1 MVDLRPYEKLHTIQM
16 LKDVIRRWWGV
27 ELAFAD
33 AKGYVLDHAEG
44 KIVPPQNDFCRVAL
58 FTKDGFRRCNESVR
72 VLRDKLRSGPRGHR
86 CVVHECHLGF
96 DLVACPMYVDQ
107 ELAGFLFVG
116 GALHDPLTPV
126 GEELLLRKVRELNPA
141 AVPEPEPAMRRIPQ
155 MTREEMEKL
164 FDLLELGANEVQ
176 TYHGELRRRERELS
190 RVRQEIGERY
200 RFENIVG
207 TSRAM
212 QEVFRLLEKIVES
225 ESTVLIQGESG
236 TGKELVARAIHYNGP
251 RAKRAFVVQ
260 NCSAFNDNL
269 LESALFGHVKG
280 AFTGAIKDKK
290 GLFEVADG
298 GTFFLDEVGDMSP
311 ALQVKLLR
319 VLQEGTFTPV
329 GGTETRE
336 VDVRVIAATH
346 KDLQKM
352 VERGEFREDLYYRIN
367 VIKVQVPP
375 LRERMDDLPV
385 LCEHFLQKHWRGARG
400 GAARAPRLGEQ
411 ALTAMMRY
419 PWPGNI
425 RELENEI
432 ERLIVLG
439 GDLEEL
445 PADLLSQ
452 RVREADGGGAKPY
465 PMRTGVAGSLKDAV
479 ESLERDLI
487 HQGLIR
493 THWNKSQL
501 AKELGISRSNLIAK
515 VERYGL
521 ERREEP
527 RAGGGEAGGGGAPL
541 ARSAA
546 SGGGPAGGGAS

>member
-1 MVDLRPYEKLHTIQM
+1 MINLRPYEKLYSIRM
-16 LKDVIRRWWGV
+16 LKDIIRKWWRV

-44 KIVPPQNDFCRVAL
+44 KVIPPNNDFCRLSL
-58 FTKDGFRRCNESVR
+58 FSKEGFRRCNESVK
-72 VLRDKLRSGPRGHR
+72 VTRDKLRSAPARPGRR

-96 DLVACPMYVDQ
+96 DVIACPIQLDQ
-107 ELAGFLFVG
+107 DFAGFLFVG
-116 GALHDPLTPV
+116 GSIHEELSPTST
-126 GEELLLRKVRELNPA
+126 ELLLRKIKEVSG
-141 AVPEPEPAMRRIPQ
+141 PQ
-155 MTREEMEKL
+155 PGTDLPRAIERMPRLTQQEIDQL
-164 FDLLELGANEVQ
+164 CDLLEFGADEIQN
-176 TYHGELRRRERELS
+176 YHAETARRERELTS
-190 RVRQEIGERY
+190 ITQELGERY

-207 TSRAM
+207 NSRAM
-212 QEVFRLLEKIVES
+212 QSVFRLLEKIIES

-251 RAKRAFVVQ
+251 RAKKAFVVQ

-269 LESALFGHVKG
+269 LESALFGHTKG
-280 AFTGAIKDKK
+280 SFTGAIKDKK
-290 GLFEVADG
+290 GLFEIADG

-329 GGTETRE
+329 GGTDLRE

-367 VIKVQVPP
+367 VIKIQIPP
-375 LRERMDDLPV
+375 LRERIDDLPILV
-385 LCEHFLQKHWRGARG
+385 EHFLRKHYRARP
-400 GAARAPRLGEQ
+400 GAARLRPPRLHDE
-411 ALTAMMRY
+411 ALAAMQRY

-432 ERLIVLG
+432 ERCMVLG
-439 GDLEEL
+439 GDLDEMPEE
-445 PADLLSQ
+445 LLSQ
-452 RVREADGGGAKPY
+452 RVRDATGQPLKPGAQAA
-465 PMRTGVAGSLKDAV
+465 RFDAAGSLKDAV
-479 ESLERDLI
+479 ERLERDLI

-501 AKELGISRSNLIAK
+501 AKELGISRSNLITK

-521 ERREEP
+521 DKKTV
-527 RAGGGEAGGGGAPL
+527 
-541 ARSAA
+541 
-546 SGGGPAGGGAS
+546 